1 MKKIAIAGLIILGLA
16 TTGALAQQSGDRG
29 NSHMRG
35 MMGMMQGMEDQ
46 KSSGESNGS
55 MMDMHNMMS
64 VMMKMMEQCGAMMAK
79 KTEAPK
85 ETPNK

>member
-16 TTGALAQQSGDRG
+16 TTGVLAQQSGDRG
-29 NSHMRG
+29 NFHMRG

-46 KSSGESNGS
+46 KPSGESNGS
-55 MMDMHNMMS
+55 MMGMMS
-64 VMMKMMEQCGAMMAK
+64 MMMKMMEQCSAIMAK

>member
-1 MKKIAIAGLIILGLA
+1 MKKITIAGLIILGLT
-16 TTGALAQQSGDRG
+16 TTGVLAQQSGDRR

-35 MMGMMQGMEDQ
+35 MMSMMQRMEDQ
-46 KSSGESNGS
+46 KPSGESNGS
-55 MMDMHNMMS
+55 MMGMMS
-64 VMMKMMEQCGAMMAK
+64 MMMKMMEQCSAMMAK